1 MLKVDLFHLGPQKTA
16 TTWLYEC
23 VTEHPGACCA
33 RHDAVH
39 YYDMHFARGP
49 EWYERFFPE
58 RDASKRVIDFTP
70 SYLRSTWAP
79 RRIFGDNPH
88 AQLVVCLRH
97 PVERAFSHYWHE
109 KKKRTISF
117 EFREVLRN
125 YDLYQSYLE
134 PGFYAEH
141 LERFLELFPRHAIL
155 VQHFE
160 HLRRDP
166 GRFLDEFLTFA
177 GLEGD
182 FHPSV
187 LNRRRNTAGP
197 VRRPVQRVVGEATET
212 LLSALPESAR
222 RFFLGS
228 RLVRALSG
236 RREYIEGISPEL
248 FEELLV
254 LCEPEI
260 RRVEALLDM
269 ELPAWRRPPAQP

>member
-1 MLKVDLFHLGPQKTA
+1 
-16 TTWLYEC
+16 
-23 VTEHPGACCA
+23 
-33 RHDAVH
+33 
-39 YYDMHFARGP
+39 
-49 EWYERFFPE
+49 
-58 RDASKRVIDFTP
+58 
-70 SYLRSTWAP
+70 
-79 RRIFGDNPH
+79 
-88 AQLVVCLRH
+88 
-97 PVERAFSHYWHE
+97 VERAFSHYWHE

-166 GRFLDEFLTFA
+166 RRFLDEFLTFA